1 MVSYTQ
7 CQIER
12 GKTTMKNKTA
22 APVGDRLPAVQ
33 KRKPLIDKRVLTEN
47 ISMMWMVLP
56 GLVAIFLF
64 WAMPIPMIVIGFK
77 DFKAVD
83 GIWASDWN
91 GLGNLAFF
99 LESDQFGRT
108 MRNTLL
114 YGIGFI
120 ITGLITSV
128 GLALMFYFLRS
139 SKALKFYNTTVILP
153 RFMSAVIVAF
163 VVYGLLHPAA
173 GIFNKII
180 IAFGGDPIKWYQEA
194 KYWPYI
200 LFIVHTWTSVGM
212 GSVMYYAQLIGLDP
226 TLMEAA
232 EIDGAN
238 RVQQIRHVILPHM
251 LPMMITLTI
260 LNIGHV
266 MGGDIGLFYQ
276 VPKMQG
282 ILFEWTDIINTFTYR
297 ALIDG
302 NLEKSAAVGIFQS
315 VIGLILVI
323 GTNMIVKKISPEN
336 SMF

>member
-1 MVSYTQ
+1 
-7 CQIER
+7 
-12 GKTTMKNKTA
+12 MKNKTA

-33 KRKPLIDKRVLTEN
+33 KRKGLIDKRTLTEN
-47 ISMMWMVLP
+47 ISMLWMVLP

-64 WAMPIPMIVIGFK
+64 WALPIPMIVIGFK

-91 GLGNLAFF
+91 GLGNLEFF
-99 LESDQFGRT
+99 LESETFGRT

-120 ITGLITSV
+120 VTGLITSV

-139 SKALKFYNTTVILP
+139 NKALKFYNTTVILP
-153 RFMSAVIVAF
+153 RFMSAVIVSF
-163 VVYGLLHPAA
+163 IVYALLHPAA
-173 GIFNKII
+173 GMVNKII
-180 IAFGGDPIKWYQEA
+180 LAFGGDAVKWYQEA

-238 RVQQIRHVILPHM
+238 RAQQIRHVILPHM

-260 LNIGHV
+260 LNIGHI

-276 VPKMQG
+276 VPKKQG
-282 ILFEWTDIINTFTYR
+282 ILFEWTDIINTYTFR

-302 NLEKSAAVGIFQS
+302 ELEKSAAVGIFQS

-323 GTNMIVKKISPEN
+323 GTNMIVKRISPEN

>member
-1 MVSYTQ
+1 
-7 CQIER
+7 
-12 GKTTMKNKTA
+12 MKNKTA

-33 KRKPLIDKRVLTEN
+33 KRKGLIDKRVLTEN

-56 GLVAIFLF
+56 GLIAIFLF
-64 WAMPIPMIVIGFK
+64 WALPIPMIVIGFK

-83 GIWASDWN
+83 GVWASDWN
-91 GLGNLAFF
+91 GLGNLVFF

-114 YGIGFI
+114 YGVGFI

-139 SKALKFYNTTVILP
+139 NKALKFYNTTVILP

-173 GIFNKII
+173 GIINKMI
-180 IAFGGDPIKWYQEA
+180 IAFGGDPIRWYQEA

-276 VPKMQG
+276 VPKKQG

-302 NLEKSAAVGIFQS
+302 ELEKSAAVGIFQS
-315 VIGLILVI
+315 IIGLILVI
-323 GTNMIVKKISPEN
+323 GTNMVVKKISPEN

>member
-1 MVSYTQ
+1 
-7 CQIER
+7 
-12 GKTTMKNKTA
+12 MKNKTA
-22 APVGDRLPAVQ
+22 APVGDRLPAAQ

-56 GLVAIFLF
+56 GLIAIFLF

-77 DFKAVD
+77 DFKAID

-91 GLGNLAFF
+91 GLGNLEFF
-99 LESDQFGRT
+99 LESPEFGRT

-120 ITGLITSV
+120 VTGLITSV

-139 SKALKFYNTTVILP
+139 NKALKFYNTTVILP
-153 RFMSAVIVAF
+153 RFMSAVIVSF
-163 VVYGLLHPAA
+163 VVYALLHPTA
-173 GIFNKII
+173 GMVNKII
-180 IAFGGDPIKWYQEA
+180 IACGGDLVKWYQEP

-276 VPKMQG
+276 VPKKQG

-302 NLEKSAAVGIFQS
+302 ALEKSAAVGLFQS

>member
-1 MVSYTQ
+1 
-7 CQIER
+7 
-12 GKTTMKNKTA
+12 MKIKTA
-22 APVGDRLPAVQ
+22 APAADRLPAGGP
-33 KRKPLIDKRVLTEN
+33 KKKGLIDKRTLTEN
-47 ISMMWMVLP
+47 ISMLWMVLP
-56 GLVAIFLF
+56 GLVFIFLF

-77 DFKAVD
+77 DFKAVK
-83 GIWASDWN
+83 GIWESDWN
-91 GLGNLAFF
+91 GLGNLEFF
-99 LESDQFGRT
+99 LESDTFGRT

-120 ITGLITSV
+120 ITGLITAV
-128 GLALMFYFLRS
+128 GLALMFYFLRNN
-139 SKALKFYNTTVILP
+139 KALKFYNTTVILP
-153 RFMSAVIVAF
+153 RFMSAVIVSF
-163 VVYGLLHPAA
+163 VVYALLHPSA
-173 GIFNKII
+173 GMINKII
-180 IAFGGDPIKWYQEA
+180 IAFGGEAISWYTEA
-194 KYWPYI
+194 KYWPFI

-212 GSVMYYAQLIGLDP
+212 SSVMYYAQLIGLDP
-226 TLMEAA
+226 TQLEAA

-238 RVQQIRHVILPHM
+238 RVQQIIHVILPHM

-282 ILFEWTDIINTFTYR
+282 ILFEWTDIINTYTYR
-297 ALIDG
+297 SLLDG
-302 NLEKSAAVGIFQS
+302 TLEKSAAVGIFQS

>member
-1 MVSYTQ
+1 
-7 CQIER
+7 
-12 GKTTMKNKTA
+12 MKNKTA
-22 APVGDRLPAVQ
+22 APVGDRLPAAQ

-56 GLVAIFLF
+56 GLIAIFLF

-83 GIWASDWN
+83 GIWESDWN
-91 GLGNLAFF
+91 GLGNLEFF
-99 LESDQFGRT
+99 LESQEFPRT

-120 ITGLITSV
+120 VTGLITSV

-139 SKALKFYNTTVILP
+139 NKALKFYNTTVILP
-153 RFMSAVIVAF
+153 RFMSAVIVSF
-163 VVYGLLHPAA
+163 IVYALLHPAA
-173 GIFNKII
+173 GMMNKII

-200 LFIVHTWTSVGM
+200 LFIVHTWQSVGM

-276 VPKMQG
+276 VPKKQG

-302 NLEKSAAVGIFQS
+302 ALEKSAAVGLFQS

>member
-1 MVSYTQ
+1 
-7 CQIER
+7 
-12 GKTTMKNKTA
+12 MKNKTA

-33 KRKPLIDKRVLTEN
+33 KRKGLIDKRTLTEN
-47 ISMMWMVLP
+47 ISMLWMVLP
-56 GLVAIFLF
+56 GLVFIFLF
-64 WAMPIPMIVIGFK
+64 WALPIPMIVIGFK
-77 DFKAVD
+77 DFKAID

-91 GLGNLAFF
+91 GLGNLEFF
-99 LESDQFGRT
+99 LESQEFGRT
-108 MRNTLL
+108 MRNTLF

-120 ITGLITSV
+120 VVDLVAAV
-128 GLALMFYFLRS
+128 GLALMFYFLRNNA
-139 SKALKFYNTTVILP
+139 ALKFYNTTVILP
-153 RFMSAVIVAF
+153 RFMSAVIVSF
-163 VVYGLLHPAA
+163 IVYALLHPAA
-173 GIFNKII
+173 GMINKII
-180 IAFGGDPIKWYQEA
+180 LAFGGDPIRWYQEA

-200 LFIVHTWTSVGM
+200 LFIVHTWGGVGM

-276 VPKMQG
+276 VPKKQG

-302 NLEKSAAVGIFQS
+302 ELEKSAAVGIFQS
-315 VIGLILVI
+315 IIGLILVI
-323 GTNMIVKKISPEN
+323 GTNMVVKKISPEN

>member
-1 MVSYTQ
+1 
-7 CQIER
+7 
-12 GKTTMKNKTA
+12 MKNKTA

-33 KRKPLIDKRVLTEN
+33 KRKGLIDKRTLTEN
-47 ISMMWMVLP
+47 ISMLWMVLP

-64 WAMPIPMIVIGFK
+64 WALPIPMIVISFK

-91 GLGNLAFF
+91 GLGNLEFF
-99 LESDQFGRT
+99 LESETFGRT

-120 ITGLITSV
+120 VTGLITSV

-139 SKALKFYNTTVILP
+139 NKALKFYNTTVILP
-153 RFMSAVIVAF
+153 RFMSAVIVSF
-163 VVYGLLHPAA
+163 IVYALLHPAA
-173 GIFNKII
+173 GMVNKII
-180 IAFGGDPIKWYQEA
+180 LAFGGDAVKWYQEA

-238 RVQQIRHVILPHM
+238 RAQQIRHVILPHM

-260 LNIGHV
+260 LNIGHI

-276 VPKMQG
+276 VPKKQG
-282 ILFEWTDIINTFTYR
+282 ILFEWTDIINTYTYR

-302 NLEKSAAVGIFQS
+302 ELEKSAAVGIFQS

-323 GTNMIVKKISPEN
+323 GTNMIVKRISPEN

>member
-1 MVSYTQ
+1 
-7 CQIER
+7 
-12 GKTTMKNKTA
+12 MKNKTA
-22 APVGDRLPAVQ
+22 APVGDRLPAAQ

-56 GLVAIFLF
+56 GLIAIFLF

-77 DFKAVD
+77 DFKAID

-91 GLGNLAFF
+91 GLGNLEFF
-99 LESDQFGRT
+99 LESPEFGRT

-120 ITGLITSV
+120 VTGLITSV

-139 SKALKFYNTTVILP
+139 NKALKFYNTTVILP
-153 RFMSAVIVAF
+153 RFMSAVIVSF
-163 VVYGLLHPAA
+163 VVYALLHPTA
-173 GIFNKII
+173 GMVNKII
-180 IAFGGDPIKWYQEA
+180 IACGGDLVKWYQEP

-276 VPKMQG
+276 VPKKQG
-282 ILFEWTDIINTFTYR
+282 ILFEWTDIINTYTYR

-302 NLEKSAAVGIFQS
+302 ALEKSAAVGIFQS
-315 VIGLILVI
+315 IIGLILVI

>member
-1 MVSYTQ
+1 
-7 CQIER
+7 
-12 GKTTMKNKTA
+12 MKNKTA

-33 KRKPLIDKRVLTEN
+33 KRKPLIDKRTLTEN

-91 GLGNLAFF
+91 GLGNLEFF
-99 LESDQFGRT
+99 LESQEFGRT

-128 GLALMFYFLRS
+128 GLALMFYFLRNNA
-139 SKALKFYNTTVILP
+139 ALKFYNTTVILP
-153 RFMSAVIVAF
+153 RFMSAVIVSF
-163 VVYGLLHPAA
+163 VVYALLHPAA
-173 GIFNKII
+173 GMMNKII
-180 IAFGGDPIKWYQEA
+180 IAFGGEAISWYTKPQ
-194 KYWPYI
+194 YWPYI
-200 LFIVHTWTSVGM
+200 LFIVHTWQSVGM

-238 RVQQIRHVILPHM
+238 RAQQIRHVILPHM

-282 ILFEWTDIINTFTYR
+282 ILFEWTDIINTYTYR
-297 ALIDG
+297 ALVDG
-302 NLEKSAAVGIFQS
+302 NLEKSAAVNIFQS

>member
-1 MVSYTQ
+1 MVSYTH

-33 KRKPLIDKRVLTEN
+33 KRKGLIDKRTLTEN
-47 ISMMWMVLP
+47 ISMLWMVLP
-56 GLVAIFLF
+56 GLVFIFLF
-64 WAMPIPMIVIGFK
+64 WALPIPMIVIGFK
-77 DFKAVD
+77 DFKAID

-91 GLGNLAFF
+91 GLGNLEFF
-99 LESDQFGRT
+99 LESQEFGRT
-108 MRNTLL
+108 MRNTLF

-120 ITGLITSV
+120 VVDLVAAV
-128 GLALMFYFLRS
+128 GLALMFYFLRNNA
-139 SKALKFYNTTVILP
+139 ALKFYNTTVILP
-153 RFMSAVIVAF
+153 RFMSAVIVSF
-163 VVYGLLHPAA
+163 IVYALLHPAA
-173 GIFNKII
+173 GMINKII
-180 IAFGGDPIKWYQEA
+180 LAFGGDPIRWYQEA

-200 LFIVHTWTSVGM
+200 LFIVHTWGGVGM

-282 ILFEWTDIINTFTYR
+282 ILFEWTDIINTYTYR

-302 NLEKSAAVGIFQS
+302 ALEKSAAVGIFQS

-323 GTNMIVKKISPEN
+323 GTNMIVKKVSAEN

>member
-1 MVSYTQ
+1 
-7 CQIER
+7 
-12 GKTTMKNKTA
+12 MKNKTA
-22 APVGDRLPAVQ
+22 APVGDRLPAAQ

-56 GLVAIFLF
+56 GLIAIFLF
-64 WAMPIPMIVIGFK
+64 WALPIPMIVIGFK

-83 GIWASDWN
+83 GIWESDWN
-91 GLGNLAFF
+91 GLGNLEFF
-99 LESDQFGRT
+99 LESQEFPRT

-120 ITGLITSV
+120 VTGLITSV

-139 SKALKFYNTTVILP
+139 NKALKFYNTTVILP
-153 RFMSAVIVAF
+153 RFMSAVIVSF
-163 VVYGLLHPAA
+163 IVYALLHPAA
-173 GIFNKII
+173 GMMNKII

-200 LFIVHTWTSVGM
+200 LFIVHTWQSVGM

-276 VPKMQG
+276 VPKKQG

-302 NLEKSAAVGIFQS
+302 ALEKSAAVGLFQS

>member
-1 MVSYTQ
+1 
-7 CQIER
+7 
-12 GKTTMKNKTA
+12 MKIKTA
-22 APVGDRLPAVQ
+22 APAADRLPAGGP
-33 KRKPLIDKRVLTEN
+33 KKKGLIDKRTLTEN
-47 ISMMWMVLP
+47 ISMLWMVLP
-56 GLVAIFLF
+56 GLVFIFLF

-77 DFKAVD
+77 DFKAVK
-83 GIWASDWN
+83 GIWESDWN
-91 GLGNLAFF
+91 GLGNLEFF
-99 LESDQFGRT
+99 LESDTFGRT

-120 ITGLITSV
+120 ITGLITAV
-128 GLALMFYFLRS
+128 GLALMFYFLRNN
-139 SKALKFYNTTVILP
+139 KALKFYNTTVILP
-153 RFMSAVIVAF
+153 RFMSAVIVSF
-163 VVYGLLHPAA
+163 VVYALLHPTA
-173 GIFNKII
+173 GMINKIV
-180 IAFGGDPIKWYQEA
+180 IAFGGEAVSWYTEA
-194 KYWPYI
+194 KYWPFI

-212 GSVMYYAQLIGLDP
+212 SSVMYYAQLIGLDP
-226 TLMEAA
+226 TQLEAA

-238 RVQQIRHVILPHM
+238 RVQQIIHVILPHM

-282 ILFEWTDIINTFTYR
+282 ILFEWTDIINTYTYR
-297 ALIDG
+297 SLLDG
-302 NLEKSAAVGIFQS
+302 TLEKSAAVGIFQS

>member
-1 MVSYTQ
+1 
-7 CQIER
+7 
-12 GKTTMKNKTA
+12 MKNKTA
-22 APVGDRLPAVQ
+22 APVGDRLPAAQ

-56 GLVAIFLF
+56 GLIAIFLF

-77 DFKAVD
+77 DFKAID

-91 GLGNLAFF
+91 GLGNLEFF
-99 LESDQFGRT
+99 LESPEFGRT

-120 ITGLITSV
+120 VTGLITSV

-139 SKALKFYNTTVILP
+139 NKALKYYNTTVILP
-153 RFMSAVIVAF
+153 RFMSAVIVSF
-163 VVYGLLHPAA
+163 VVYALLHPTA
-173 GIFNKII
+173 GMVNKII
-180 IAFGGDPIKWYQEA
+180 IACGGDLVKWYQEP

-276 VPKMQG
+276 VPKKQG
-282 ILFEWTDIINTFTYR
+282 ILFEWTDIINTYTYR

-302 NLEKSAAVGIFQS
+302 ALEKSAAVGIFQS
-315 VIGLILVI
+315 IIGLILVI

>member
-1 MVSYTQ
+1 
-7 CQIER
+7 
-12 GKTTMKNKTA
+12 MKNKTA

-33 KRKPLIDKRVLTEN
+33 KRKGLIDKRTLTEN
-47 ISMMWMVLP
+47 ISMMWMILP

-64 WAMPIPMIVIGFK
+64 WALPIPMIVIGFK
-77 DFKAVD
+77 DFKAID

-91 GLGNLAFF
+91 GLGNLEFF
-99 LESDQFGRT
+99 LESQEFGRT

-120 ITGLITSV
+120 VTGLITAV

-139 SKALKFYNTTVILP
+139 NKALKFYNTAVILP
-153 RFMSAVIVAF
+153 RFMSMVIVSF
-163 VVYGLLHPAA
+163 VVYALLHPVA
-173 GIFNKII
+173 GMMNKII
-180 IAFGGDPIKWYQEA
+180 IAFGGEAISWYQEA

-200 LFIVHTWTSVGM
+200 LFIVHTWSSVGM
-212 GSVMYYAQLIGLDP
+212 SSVMYYAQLIGLDP
-226 TLMEAA
+226 TQLEAA

-238 RVQQIRHVILPHM
+238 RVQQIVHVILPHM

-260 LNIGHV
+260 LNIGHI

-276 VPKMQG
+276 VPKRQG
-282 ILFEWTDIINTFTYR
+282 ILFEWTDIINTYTYR

-302 NLEKSAAVGIFQS
+302 NLEKSAAVNIFQS

>member
-1 MVSYTQ
+1 
-7 CQIER
+7 
-12 GKTTMKNKTA
+12 MKNKTA
-22 APVGDRLPAVQ
+22 APVGDRLPAAQ
-33 KRKPLIDKRVLTEN
+33 KRKPLIDKRVHTEN

-56 GLVAIFLF
+56 GLIAIFLF

-77 DFKAVD
+77 DFKAID

-91 GLGNLAFF
+91 GLGNLEFF
-99 LESDQFGRT
+99 LESPEFGRT

-120 ITGLITSV
+120 VTGLITSV

-139 SKALKFYNTTVILP
+139 NKALKFYNTTVILP
-153 RFMSAVIVAF
+153 RFMSAVIVSF
-163 VVYGLLHPAA
+163 VVYALLHPTA
-173 GIFNKII
+173 GMVNKII
-180 IAFGGDPIKWYQEA
+180 IACGGDLVKWYQEP

-276 VPKMQG
+276 VPKKQG
-282 ILFEWTDIINTFTYR
+282 ILFEWTDIINTYTYR

-302 NLEKSAAVGIFQS
+302 ALEKSAAVGIFQS
-315 VIGLILVI
+315 IIGLILVI

>member
-1 MVSYTQ
+1 
-7 CQIER
+7 
-12 GKTTMKNKTA
+12 MKNKTA
-22 APVGDRLPAVQ
+22 APVGDRLPAAQ

-56 GLVAIFLF
+56 GLIAIFLF

-77 DFKAVD
+77 DFKAID

-91 GLGNLAFF
+91 GLGNLEFF
-99 LESDQFGRT
+99 LESPEFGRT

-139 SKALKFYNTTVILP
+139 NKALKFYNTTVILP
-153 RFMSAVIVAF
+153 RFMSAVIVSF
-163 VVYGLLHPAA
+163 VVYALLHPTA
-173 GIFNKII
+173 GMVNKII
-180 IAFGGDPIKWYQEA
+180 IACGGDLVKWYQEP

-276 VPKMQG
+276 VPKKQG
-282 ILFEWTDIINTFTYR
+282 ILFEWTDIINTYTYR
-297 ALIDG
+297 ALVDG
-302 NLEKSAAVGIFQS
+302 QLEKSAAVGIFQS
-315 VIGLILVI
+315 IIGLILVI
-323 GTNMIVKKISPEN
+323 GTNVIVKKISPEN

>member
-1 MVSYTQ
+1 
-7 CQIER
+7 
-12 GKTTMKNKTA
+12 MKNKTA

-33 KRKPLIDKRVLTEN
+33 KRKGLIDKRTLTEN
-47 ISMMWMVLP
+47 ISMLWMVLP

-64 WAMPIPMIVIGFK
+64 WALPIPMIVIGFK

-91 GLGNLAFF
+91 GLGNLEFF
-99 LESDQFGRT
+99 LESETFGRT

-120 ITGLITSV
+120 VTGLITSV

-139 SKALKFYNTTVILP
+139 NKALKFYNTTVILP
-153 RFMSAVIVAF
+153 RFMSAVIVSF
-163 VVYGLLHPAA
+163 IVYALLHPAA
-173 GIFNKII
+173 GMVNKII
-180 IAFGGDPIKWYQEA
+180 LAFGGDAVKWYQEA

-238 RVQQIRHVILPHM
+238 RAQQIRHVILPHM

-260 LNIGHV
+260 LNIGHI

-276 VPKMQG
+276 VPKKQG
-282 ILFEWTDIINTFTYR
+282 ILFEWTDIINTYTYR

-302 NLEKSAAVGIFQS
+302 ELEKSAAVGIFQS

-323 GTNMIVKKISPEN
+323 GTNMIVKRISPEN